1 MMLGWPWIAPT
12 VSSDGENGLN
22 HAYKPA
28 ARTSS
33 ARVKFLHL
41 SKSAT
46 CCRVSVLTGPPDW
59 LVENS
64 RLDSSG
70 GGAKTQGPPR
80 TRGRTPP
87 PPHATSQPPSSS
99 GRPHGPGGD
108 RFCLAVLP
116 PPAASGAR

>member
-1 MMLGWPWIAPT
+1 MMRGLPSITTT
-12 VSSDGENGLN
+12 VSSDCEIGLN
-22 HAYKPA
+22 HAYNPA

-70 GGAKTQGPPR
+70 GAAKPQSPPR
-80 TRGRTPP
+80 TRVSTRPRPRATYQ
-87 PPHATSQPPSSS
+87 PPHSSH
-99 GRPHGPGGD
+99 PHPVSD
-108 RFCLAVLP
+108 AAHLTQSALP
-116 PPAASGAR
+116 CT

>member
-1 MMLGWPWIAPT
+1 MMRGLPSITTT
-12 VSSDGENGLN
+12 VSSDCEIGLN

-64 RLDSSG
+64 SLDSSG
-70 GGAKTQGPPR
+70 GAAKTPRPPR
-80 TRGRTPP
+80 TRGSDPP
-87 PPHATSQPPSSS
+87 PPTPNFQPPPSCQ
-99 GRPHGPGGD
+99 R
-108 RFCLAVLP
+108 
-116 PPAASGAR
+116 

>member
-1 MMLGWPWIAPT
+1 MMRGLPSITTT
-12 VSSDGENGLN
+12 VSSDCEIGLN
-22 HAYKPA
+22 HAYNPA

-64 RLDSSG
+64 SLDSSG
-70 GGAKTQGPPR
+70 GATKPQGPAR
-80 TRGRTPP
+80 T
-87 PPHATSQPPSSS
+87 
-99 GRPHGPGGD
+99 
-108 RFCLAVLP
+108 
-116 PPAASGAR
+116 